1 MYLIYTQGQATH
13 THTETKTRSGYI
25 CVWVREATRRA
36 GVDKGQAAL
45 ATHVRSRGMN
55 TCVAAI
61 AIIIIIAIV
70 VIVDHIVIV
79 IAVTHT
85 HKKISF
91 VAPFSDYGNIGKL
104 SRASN
109 FTRVKGTK

>member
-1 MYLIYTQGQATH
+1 MYLIYTHIHTGTGHTH

-36 GVDKGQAAL
+36 GVDKGQATL

-61 AIIIIIAIV
+61 AIIIIIALV
-70 VIVDHIVIV
+70 VILIIDHIVI
-79 IAVTHT
+79 IAIINNITVEHT
-85 HKKISF
+85 QRYLLLNFI
-91 VAPFSDYGNIGKL
+91 SDYGNIG
-104 SRASN
+104 
-109 FTRVKGTK
+109 